1 MSGESGT
8 VAGLSLTL
16 NSSLV
21 LGFNCAP
28 LAMGKS
34 NSYMGY
40 AAAQRASIGSFN
52 TVYGF
57 QAGQNMSGDE
67 NVYIGLV
74 CAQNAG
80 AAGGNLFIGTRCGMG
95 CTTGCNSVLLGTNA
109 DMQIGT
115 DVASVAI
122 GYAAKA
128 GPLHSVSLGAYANAY
143 GRHALSIGYSAKVIG
158 DGHFNILDRLRG
170 YFATGNTAEND
181 TYSIQIDADEV
192 KVAGS
197 LVMCHRNSGSNA
209 RPQWRAYLEPPR
221 GSPPLFADLV
231 LRSANNAV
239 VRFTDEFYPSIFDFT
254 GQHRCFFSS
263 FQHDTQSNERLVGCI
278 VVANGSYRDLGG
290 TPGVIHTDSALPEV
304 ELSMHQLDP
313 RVFGVISGF
322 EEQGHGTREYRL
334 GNLSFGVPCKD
345 HRVIVNAAGEGI
357 IWVCDAGGP
366 LRNGDLIVS
375 SDLPGIGMAQS
386 DDVIRTCSIAKV
398 TCDCDFS
405 NEHMLPTFNKDN
417 KVTTIVHNGRNYR
430 AARLGCTY
438 K

>member
-1 MSGESGT
+1 
-8 VAGLSLTL
+8 LTL
-16 NSSLV
+16 NNSLV

-28 LAMGKS
+28 LSMGKS

-40 AAAQRASIGSFN
+40 AAAQRARAGSFN

-57 QAGQNMSGDE
+57 QAGQNMSGDD

-80 AAGGNLFIGTRCGMG
+80 DAGGNLFIGTRCGMG
-95 CTTGCNSVLLGTNA
+95 CTTGCNSVLLGTYA

-115 DVASVAI
+115 DVGSVAI

-128 GPLHSVSLGAYANAY
+128 GPLNSISLGAYANAY
-143 GRHALSIGYSAKVIG
+143 GRQALAIGYSTRVRG
-158 DGHFNILDRLRG
+158 DGHFNIVDRMCG

-181 TYSIQIDADEV
+181 TYSVQIDADEV

-197 LVMCHRNSGSNA
+197 LVMCHRDSGSNA
-209 RPQWRAYLEPPR
+209 RPQWRAYLEAPR

-254 GQHRCFFSS
+254 GQHRCFFAESCS
-263 FQHDTQSNERLVGCI
+263 RDERLVGCI

-290 TPGVIHTDSALPEV
+290 HRGIIHADSALPEV
-304 ELSMHQLDP
+304 ELSARPRDP

-322 EEQGHGTREYRL
+322 EEEGQGNREYRL

-366 LRNGDLIVS
+366 LLNGDLIVS
-375 SDLPGIGMAQS
+375 SDVPGIGMRQS
-386 DDVIRTCSIAKV
+386 DDVVRTCSIAKA
-398 TCDCDFS
+398 TCDCDFT
-405 NEHMLPTFNKDN
+405 NEQMLPAFNDGR
-417 KVTTIVHNGRNYR
+417 VTTVLHNGREYR
-430 AARLGCTY
+430 AARVGCTY